1 MKRKFL
7 SVLLALALI
16 CLPIEALCE
25 LPADLVISEISEVSE
40 NIDLPAPAS
49 EAFDAFVRE
58 SSADNALES
67 TESPVETAP
76 EAASAVSEIVEP
88 TPAASEETESAG
100 LPELTPSPETAQ
112 INDTSRLLDADFD
125 CGYVKLTGAATG
137 YSSASPSAEATI
149 YLEEGVFYASDRRTS
164 SSGDRIRVHFSDG
177 AEIRSVWIDARHLR
191 SMSNAEI
198 AGFISSR
205 SGKSGVRYYGGDMRL
220 PLDAPDYGSALTY
233 DMNTQAPRASVPAM
247 FVAQSHLCLHVG
259 ETLPVSVSFSDGQ
272 SYMVYFNSDD
282 MNVASVSGDGSIVG
296 ISVGSTCIR
305 LRSEHGNEAAIEIQV
320 DP

>member
-16 CLPIEALCE
+16 CFPIEALCE

-40 NIDLPAPAS
+40 NIDLPALAS
-49 EAFDAFVRE
+49 ETFDAFAGE
-58 SSADNALES
+58 PSADSAPES
-67 TESPVETAP
+67 TELPVETAP
-76 EAASAVSEIVEP
+76 EAASVPSEIAEP
-88 TPAASEETESAG
+88 TPAASEETESIE
-100 LPELTPSPETAQ
+100 LPELIPSPETAQ
-112 INDTSRLLDADFD
+112 AGGASRLLDPEFD

-164 SSGDRIRVHFSDG
+164 SSSDRIRVHFSDG

-191 SMSNAEI
+191 SMSDAEI
-198 AGFISSR
+198 AGFVSSR

-233 DMNTQAPRASVPAM
+233 DMNTQAPRACVPAM
-247 FVAQSHLCLHVG
+247 FVAQSHLCLRVG
-259 ETLPVSVSFSDGQ
+259 EALPASVSFSDGQ

-282 MNVASVSGDGSIVG
+282 ANVASISGDGSIVG
-296 ISVGSTCIR
+296 ISAGSTCIR
-305 LRSEHGNEAAIEIQV
+305 LRSEHGNEAVIEIQV